1 MAPLIVA
8 IAEAVGPPA
17 PFRGYPPDYLG
28 NVYTESERG
37 PRATAILRIWGH
49 GDQWLIQQLES
60 EVPSFATIDASS
72 AVGRACMGGALGPR
86 WVVGDRYGTG
96 KLYAR
101 RWLE

>member
-17 PFRGYPPDYLG
+17 PFCGYLPDYLG
-28 NVYTESERG
+28 TVYTESERG
-37 PRATAILRIWGH
+37 PRATAILRIWGR
-49 GDQWLIQQLES
+49 GDQWLIQRVES
-60 EVPSFATIDASS
+60 EVPSFATIDACS
-72 AVGRACMGGALGPR
+72 AVGRACTGGALGSC